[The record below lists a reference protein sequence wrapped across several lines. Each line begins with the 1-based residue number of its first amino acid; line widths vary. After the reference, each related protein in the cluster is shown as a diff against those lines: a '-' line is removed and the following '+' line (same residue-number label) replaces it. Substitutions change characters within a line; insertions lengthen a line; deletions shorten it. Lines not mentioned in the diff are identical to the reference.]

1 MIIFRFTIIAFFAT
15 ILIGKEIVYSNKQ
28 LPIRKLSKQPTM
40 IRYQIQYCLGLAL
53 GFSVNILLAT
63 RGRVAFLNLPRVG
76 MATMVNSL
84 SAIVHIMVE
93 QVNFQMAQINSI
105 PGALVCGSG
114 GNLKILIRQRID
126 QSQLGIKLLKM
137 SA

>member
-1 MIIFRFTIIAFFAT
+1 
-15 ILIGKEIVYSNKQ
+15 
-28 LPIRKLSKQPTM
+28 M

-84 SAIVHIMVE
+84 SAIVHKMVE
-93 QVNFQMAQINSI
+93 QVNFPMGQINSI
-105 PGALVCGSG
+105 PGELVCGSG
-114 GNLKILIRQRID
+114 ENQSISIHQRID
-126 QSQLGIKLLKM
+126 Q
-137 SA
+137 